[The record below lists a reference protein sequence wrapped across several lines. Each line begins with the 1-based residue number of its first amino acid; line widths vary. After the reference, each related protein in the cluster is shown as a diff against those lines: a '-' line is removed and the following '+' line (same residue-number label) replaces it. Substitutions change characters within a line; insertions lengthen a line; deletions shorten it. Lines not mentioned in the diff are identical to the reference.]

1 MSNGSGK
8 SSPDQNIDSYINSQ
22 VNWRADRGDVQF
34 LMKRLKDNKRKE
46 NKGKF
51 IFLFS
56 SISILVISGII
67 SSL

>member
-51 IFLFS
+51 IFLMS
-56 SISILVISGII
+56 AISILVISGII

>member
-51 IFLFS
+51 IFLIS
-56 SISILVISGII
+56 AISILVISGII